1 MHLRQMALINLP
13 DKCLK
18 NDADTLARPLQS
30 LNIAI
35 SLLNSVLSLEVLI
48 DKISPGF
55 YEDLFT
61 VMTLID

>member
-13 DKCLK
+13 DKLLK
-18 NDADTLARPLQS
+18 DGADILARPLQS
-30 LNIAI
+30 LNITI
-35 SLLNSVLSLEVLI
+35 SLCNSVLSLDVLT

-55 YEDLFT
+55 YEGLFT